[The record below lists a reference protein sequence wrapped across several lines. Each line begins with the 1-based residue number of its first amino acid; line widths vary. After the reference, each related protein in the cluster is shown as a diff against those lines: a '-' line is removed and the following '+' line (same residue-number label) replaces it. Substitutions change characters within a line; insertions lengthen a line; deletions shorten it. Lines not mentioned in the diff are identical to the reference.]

1 MEETALK
8 AFYEV
13 YGAYQYPFS
22 SADKIL
28 ASKDDG
34 YRAMYYEGAKKLV
47 EDEVLNQELTEL
59 KRNLYA
65 KLALQSMTDVERTA
79 YRTTLIALVDF
90 EKRLQSLAAM
100 VKQIP
105 LKRAVDML

>member
-13 YGAYQYPFS
+13 YGGYKHPFV
-22 SADKIL
+22 SADQIL

-47 EDEVLNQELTEL
+47 EDEVLKQELMEL
-59 KRNLYA
+59 KRSFYA
-65 KLALQSMTDVERTA
+65 KLALQSMTDTDRTA
-79 YRTTLIALVDF
+79 YRATLICINDF

-105 LKRAVDML
+105 LRRAVDSL